1 MTKKPVIVSV
11 VGARPQFVKL
21 APLAREISKSFRHII
36 IHTGQHYD
44 FNMSDSFFSQLKIP
58 APDYNLGIG
67 SGGHGSQTGRLLE
80 KCEAALLSIKP
91 DMVLVYGDTNSTL
104 AAALAAAK
112 LLIPIAHIEA
122 GLRSFRR
129 DMPEEVN
136 RVLTDHLSSLL
147 FYPTPTA
154 KKNLRAE
161 GIKKR
166 LLLSGDLMYEILD
179 QCLKRFEKKGPLL
192 NRYQVEPEEFI
203 LVTLHRAENSD
214 SLERLQKFKKI
225 LQATQLPLIFPAH
238 PRTIK
243 NLKKYKLLS
252 EFKKID
258 NLQIIPP
265 LPYLE
270 MLNLMSQAKYVMT
283 DSGGMQKEAFF
294 LGRPCLT
301 LRPETEWVETVT
313 AGRNFLIDLS
323 VSKLRRALKQPV
335 RRRGTLKYKINN
347 LQPSEIMRRAIAN
360 FLKP

>member
-1 MTKKPVIVSV
+1 MIVSI

-21 APLAREISKSFRHII
+21 APIARELSKSFRHVI

-58 APDYNLGIG
+58 LPDINLGIG
-67 SGGHGSQTGRLLE
+67 SGGHGRQTGRLLE
-80 KCEAALLSIKP
+80 KCETALVSLNP
-91 DMVLVYGDTNSTL
+91 NMVLVYGDTNSTL
-104 AAALAAAK
+104 AGALAAAK
-112 LLIPIAHIEA
+112 LHYPIGHIEA

-136 RVLTDHLSSLL
+136 RVLTDHLSNLL
-147 FYPTPTA
+147 FYPTPSSR
-154 KKNLRAE
+154 KNLVAE
-161 GIKKR
+161 GIKR
-166 LLLSGDLMYEILD
+166 GLIPSGDLMYEILD
-179 QCLKRFEKKGPLL
+179 SCRGSRKTSKQLLRRYDLKAE
-192 NRYQVEPEEFI
+192 QFI

-214 SLERLQKFKKI
+214 SFKRLEKFKKL
-225 LQATQLPLIFPAH
+225 LQATEMPILFPAH

-243 NLKKYKLLS
+243 NLKIFKLLS

-258 NLQIIPP
+258 QLHLLPP

-270 MLNLMSQAKYVMT
+270 LLEVMSQAKFVMT

-301 LRPETEWVETVT
+301 LRPETEWVETVS

-323 VSKLRRALKQPV
+323 VTKLRRALNQKLRQ
-335 RRRGTLKYKINN
+335 RGKLNYKIKGRK
-347 LQPSEIMRRAIAN
+347 PSQIITQAILN
-360 FLKP
+360 YLKS